1 MLENL
6 CEEENWKKNT
16 GEKVG
21 ETFQKPGLGKKFSDM
36 TPKARP
42 VKTEKDW
49 TSDGRDVTN

>member
-49 TSDGRDVTN
+49 TPDGRDVTN